1 MKGVPKKNP
10 YLVQKQQ
17 AAGTFH
23 VQMTT
28 GAHFNKRANREEEKH
43 YAHFQAGKHEVN
55 ALSLASE
62 KLAKFCKQ
70 ITDHPQGALE
80 PRGNHVTDEWL
91 QTVFHEC
98 GCDSLNRTYL
108 NLWNSDGP
116 LLKTLAQELETIQTA
131 PTRAKYQFFITKVER
146 VAKEIEDVISF
157 RNIQHQFAKGTAK
170 TYDSEVV
177 VPGAT
182 ADEKH
187 LYIINLFTT
196 CKNNLTLLATKAT
209 NDKNDLMATY
219 QPVPTTVGNATG
231 KWDFRSIQAQ
241 QDQAEIDSQI
251 AEINRRCAEKKAF
264 EENERR
270 VLAARQERLQD
281 SINQREKRVWEER
294 HLKYLTK
301 LIADPW
307 DRGRKLER
315 QERGLQFELEN
326 TFLKYP

>member
-1 MKGVPKKNP
+1 ME
-10 YLVQKQQ
+10 
-17 AAGTFH
+17 FRR
-23 VQMTT
+23 TT
-28 GAHFNKRANREEEKH
+28 TEDTGSR
-43 YAHFQAGKHEVN
+43 
-55 ALSLASE
+55 
-62 KLAKFCKQ
+62 
-70 ITDHPQGALE
+70 T
-80 PRGNHVTDEWL
+80 GNHT
-91 QTVFHEC
+91 
-98 GCDSLNRTYL
+98 
-108 NLWNSDGP
+108 NSSNSG
-116 LLKTLAQELETIQTA
+116 EISI
-131 PTRAKYQFFITKVER
+131 FITKVER

-182 ADEKH
+182 ADETH

-281 SINQREKRVWEER
+281 SINQREKECG
-294 HLKYLTK
+294 K
-301 LIADPW
+301 
-307 DRGRKLER
+307 RGI
-315 QERGLQFELEN
+315 
-326 TFLKYP
+326 